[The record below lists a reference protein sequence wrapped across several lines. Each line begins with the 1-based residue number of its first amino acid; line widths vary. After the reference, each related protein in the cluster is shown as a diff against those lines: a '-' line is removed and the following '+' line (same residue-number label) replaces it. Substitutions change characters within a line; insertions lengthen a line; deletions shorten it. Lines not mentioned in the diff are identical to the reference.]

1 LKRADPSDKTHDG
14 LRSFKPLLATFVRN
28 AAGKWESPH
37 FAIVASKIVVIA
49 EQGLIWDSVSRLAD
63 EQAFKDRYR
72 ENDVVVVDSLEIEKE
87 EEETMEQK
95 EAKRVRFMD
104 AREVEKSLHKE
115 AVTAAN
121 APAKAAAKAA
131 NAPAKA
137 AAKAANAPAKAA
149 ANAVA
154 KAAAKAANAPA
165 KAAEKAAKAAVF
177 ALETADSLSM
187 LKEWKGEGQRS
198 MTDGQ
203 ERRQVEQEKLFEE
216 ASKAFAAEMARARMR
231 L

>member
-1 LKRADPSDKTHDG
+1 VCDSI
-14 LRSFKPLLATFVRN
+14 F
-28 AAGKWESPH
+28 H
-37 FAIVASKIVVIA
+37 FLIVASKFVVVA
-49 EQGLIWDSVSRLAD
+49 DEQEIIWDSVSRLAD

-72 ENDVVVVDSLEIEKE
+72 ENDVVVMDSLEIEEE
-87 EEETMEQK
+87 EEETVEQK

-131 NAPAKA
+131 KA
-137 AAKAANAPAKAA
+137 AA
-149 ANAVA
+149 
-154 KAAAKAANAPA
+154 
-165 KAAEKAAKAAVF
+165 F

-198 MTDGQ
+198 MTDEQ
-203 ERRQVEQEKLFEE
+203 ERRRVEQEKLFEE
-216 ASKAFAAEMARARMR
+216 DSKAFAAEMARARMR